1 MTYQI
6 GFIIEQ
12 TLGHV
17 AHSQNLQT
25 NLASQDKVQA
35 HWVLPTWEVTGI
47 AGRIPLYRSNWT
59 VRAGLRARAQLAGI
73 QRGTRLDALF
83 FHTQVPAVL
92 SQDWMG
98 RIPSVVSLDATPEQ
112 YDSLGDYYDHAAG
125 PDWLET
131 LKWRLNRRC
140 FQQAMQLVTWS
151 QWAKE
156 GLAQG
161 YQVPPQKVHV
171 IPPGVNVS
179 QWTRPGKRDP
189 QPDTIKILFVGG
201 NFERKGGKHLLEAFQ
216 ALYQRAPF
224 QVADQQVKIEL
235 HLVTRDQLPD
245 QPGVTVYNHM
255 EPNSLALKQLYFDS
269 HIFCLPTFGDCLPMV
284 LSEAG
289 ASGLPLVS
297 TRVAAIPEIVLEGE
311 NGFLTNPG
319 DTQGLYTALQRLIT
333 DPGLRQAMGTR
344 ATQTVSQRFDARH
357 NAERL
362 VALLMEIA
370 DGGK

>member
-17 AHSQNLQT
+17 AHSQNLQA
-25 NLASQDKVQA
+25 NLAAQDQIQA
-35 HWVLPTWEVTGI
+35 HWVLPAWEV
-47 AGRIPLYRSNWT
+47 ADAASRIPLYRSNWT
-59 VRAGLRARAQLAGI
+59 VRAGLRARAQLADI
-73 QRGTRLDALF
+73 QRHTRLDALF

-112 YDSLGDYYDHAAG
+112 YDSLGDFYQHAAG
-125 PDWLET
+125 PPWLEK

-140 FQQAMQLVTWS
+140 FHRAKRLVTWS

-156 GLAQG
+156 GLVQG
-161 YQVPPQKVHV
+161 YQVAPQQVHI

-179 QWTRPGKRDP
+179 EWTHPGHREV
-189 QPDTIKILFVGG
+189 QVDTLKILFVGG
-201 NFERKGGKHLLEAFQ
+201 NFDRKGGSHLLEAFR
-216 ALYQRAPF
+216 ALYQQSPF
-224 QVADQQVKIEL
+224 QVAGQPAKIEL
-235 HLVTRDQLPD
+235 HLVTRDPIPE
-245 QPGVTVYNHM
+245 QPGVTVYHHM
-255 EPNSLALKQLYFDS
+255 QPNSPALKQLYFDS

-311 NGFLTNPG
+311 NGFLTDPG
-319 DTQGLYTALQRLIT
+319 DTQGLYTALQRLIV
-333 DPGLRQAMGTR
+333 DPGLRQSMGAR
-344 ATQTVSQRFDARH
+344 AAQTVSQTFDARH

-362 VALLMEIA
+362 AALLMEVA